1 MLPHIDIID
10 MNVLGDIRLARL
22 DVDFGFTIFS
32 GHEAFL
38 HSLRNMQGAVTVGT
52 FHFCKS
58 HCFTLLLVF

>member
-1 MLPHIDIID
+1 

-22 DVDFGFTIFS
+22 DVDLGFTVFT
-32 GHEAFL
+32 GNEAFL